1 MQRETETETLERQR
15 QRKIFIH
22 TTVNEMFPLNPCPH
36 SLQSPK
42 ENNQKQGG
50 RHREWR
56 SPGRQ
61 CPSNHCKLADTEAA
75 VPGPPWICTSCP
87 FLMTDRKGENPYGK
101 RRGKE
106 LEELRETLLT
116 QIIQY

>member
-36 SLQSPK
+36 SSESPK
-42 ENNQKQGG
+42 EDDQKQGG

-56 SPGRQ
+56 FSGKQRP
-61 CPSNHCKLADTEAA
+61 L
-75 VPGPPWICTSCP
+75 
-87 FLMTDRKGENPYGK
+87 NP
-101 RRGKE
+101 
-106 LEELRETLLT
+106 L
-116 QIIQY
+116 